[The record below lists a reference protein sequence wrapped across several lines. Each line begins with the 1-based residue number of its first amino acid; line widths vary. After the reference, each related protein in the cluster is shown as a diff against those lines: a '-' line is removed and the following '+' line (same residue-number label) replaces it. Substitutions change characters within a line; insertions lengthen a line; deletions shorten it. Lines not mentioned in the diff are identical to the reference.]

1 MIFFEL
7 EHFGRKKHL
16 RPGHQRRRFRSTRII
31 KTMSGKP
38 GNESFFG
45 LGSTCWMIWFD
56 EGWEPCS
63 CVLDYSVAR
72 SPLDQCP
79 KHALQTQLEIIYVCL
94 LSGSYDYINIG
105 YYAVT
110 FFSAFFG
117 LSIYSFWSR
126 RREGFGKF
134 VCANGSY
141 CCGRHISI
149 SSYDLMSWQQGT
161 SPPKWWFVDTI
172 SIISS
177 ITDAATAIHGTAC
190 GEGFNSA

>member
-1 MIFFEL
+1 MWIDAVSSIFLKFLYIVQIMVFFPLRRQNRASCAWPGSRVHHITLSLPWYHMIFFEL

-63 CVLDYSVAR
+63 CVLDYSVAS

-94 LSGSYDYINIG
+94 LSGSYDLYRILCSHL
-105 YYAVT
+105 
-110 FFSAFFG
+110 FSPPSG
-117 LSIYSFWSR
+117 LGIYSFWSR
-126 RREGFGKF
+126 RR
-134 VCANGSY
+134 
-141 CCGRHISI
+141 
-149 SSYDLMSWQQGT
+149 DLE
-161 SPPKWWFVDTI
+161 F
-172 SIISS
+172 
-177 ITDAATAIHGTAC
+177 C
-190 GEGFNSA
+190 LC